1 MITAEDIT
9 IRAGGNVLIDRVSL
23 ALRPG
28 SVTAIVGPN
37 GAGKSTLVRALTGEI
52 APAAGRVAIDGE
64 DLARLAPR
72 ALAARRAVL
81 PQASSLAFPYTVHEV
96 VRLGVLAARDRRAA
110 NDRVVAALS
119 AVDLSGFGGRLYQ
132 QLSGGEQQRVHLA
145 RVLCQLPEPCPGG
158 QAAWLFLDEP
168 TSSLDLRH
176 QLMALAAAQRFAR
189 AGGGVVAVLHDL
201 NLAARHADRIVVVRK
216 GRIAADG
223 PPAEVLTAGLI
234 EDVFGVALAVGLT
247 GDGTPY
253 VLPHGIAAAS

>member
-1 MITAEDIT
+1 MITAEDLT
-9 IRAGGNVLIDRVSL
+9 IRAGRSTLIDRVSL
-23 ALRPG
+23 ALKPG
-28 SVTAIVGPN
+28 AVTAIVGPN
-37 GAGKSTLVRALTGEI
+37 GAGKSTLVRALTGEL
-52 APAAGRVAIDGE
+52 APASGRVAIDGE
-64 DLARLAPR
+64 DLAHWTPR

-81 PQASSLAFPYTVHEV
+81 PQASSLAFPFTVHEV

-145 RVLCQLPEPCPGG
+145 RVLCQLP
-158 QAAWLFLDEP
+158 AAWLFLDEP

-176 QLMALAAAQRFAR
+176 QLMALVAAQRFAR

-201 NLAARHADRIVVVRK
+201 NLAARHADRIVVICK
-216 GRIAADG
+216 GRVAANG
-223 PPAEVLTAGLI
+223 APADVLTPQMI
-234 EDVFGVALAVGLT
+234 EEVFGVALAVGRT